1 MRQHLERALA
11 AALLLS
17 PPLTLASCASPSEPE
32 RLTAVVRERLDFDPS
47 SFTQGLEVAP
57 GGGLYVGTG
66 MWGESRV
73 YFRGEDGTE
82 GASASMSPE
91 LFGEGIT
98 LVDDHLWQLTWQDG
112 TAFKRD
118 PRTLEEI
125 GRAHYQG
132 EGWGICY
139 REDAGEVLLSDGTSR
154 LRRMDPDTLEE
165 LDDRGV
171 VEVTEDG
178 EPVAGLNELECVG
191 GDVYANIFTTTD
203 IVRIDADTGKVT
215 ARIDASGL
223 PNRAG
228 ADPDNV
234 LNGIAHIPGTD
245 EFYLTGKRWPD
256 LYRVSFEPAD

>member
-1 MRQHLERALA
+1 MRQHLARAIA
-11 AALLLS
+11 AALPLALVSCGS
-17 PPLTLASCASPSEPE
+17 PAEPE
-32 RLTAVVRERLDFDPS
+32 RLTAVVLERLDFNPS

-73 YFRGEDGTE
+73 YLRGEDGSE
-82 GASASMSPE
+82 VASASMSPE

-118 PRTLEEI
+118 PRTLEET
-125 GRAHYQG
+125 GRARYQG

-139 REDAGEVLLSDGTSR
+139 HGDAGEVLLSDGTSQ

-165 LDDRGV
+165 RGG
-171 VEVTEDG
+171 VEVTEGG

-223 PNRAG
+223 ANRAG

-256 LYRVSFEPAD
+256 LYRVRFEPAD